1 MAKSRKPGQPV
12 KSGADGRAV
21 SDDAR
26 DFAPCGGCT
35 CFALRRA
42 ARVMS
47 QHYARHLRPT
57 GLRGTQFTL
66 LATLATAGPMP
77 MNRMARRLDVER
89 TTLTRN
95 LKPLVTKGWVTI
107 TEDEDRRVHMVSIT
121 AKGRAVVRA
130 ALPAWHKAQET
141 AHAKLAELRLER
153 LLVGS

>member
-1 MAKSRKPGQPV
+1 MAKGK
-12 KSGADGRAV
+12 KSERPLEGDVDGRAA

-66 LATLATAGPMP
+66 LANLVAAGPMP

-95 LKPLVTKGWVTI
+95 LKPLLAKGWITI

-121 AKGRAVVRA
+121 AKGRAAARA
-130 ALPAWHKAQET
+130 ALPAWHKAQAT
-141 AHAKLAELRLER
+141 ARAKLADLRLER
-153 LLVGS
+153 LLISA